1 QGAATPNRHAG
12 GARSP
17 SGHLVQ
23 KAPPP
28 KGGRAALLPRRAAG
42 QGDGTAAAPVVAA
55 RRAALPRTRLQHRAT
70 RAKNVG
76 DRERCPAGERR
87 STEWCR
93 PMPSAVYQ
101 PKPWGGVP
109 LAAIF
114 HHLTKVAGV
123 SRYAARAM
131 MTDMLEREPPLWLP
145 PSWRLIF
152 TADGGI
158 TVRTPDGDI
167 PGERILMRYRGVGE
181 SGTHHQPDEGLRGT
195 PANTPP

>member
-1 QGAATPNRHAG
+1 
-12 GARSP
+12 
-17 SGHLVQ
+17 
-23 KAPPP
+23 
-28 KGGRAALLPRRAAG
+28 
-42 QGDGTAAAPVVAA
+42 
-55 RRAALPRTRLQHRAT
+55 
-70 RAKNVG
+70 
-76 DRERCPAGERR
+76 
-87 STEWCR
+87 
-93 PMPSAVYQ
+93 MPSAVYQ

-167 PGERILMRYRGVGE
+167 PGERILMRYRRLGE
-181 SGTHHQPDEGLRGT
+181 SSTHHQPDEGLRGT
-195 PANTPP
+195 PANTPPAPAAPSEASTELASKEEHAIEWLSAKLAKRGDDLKRTVAQRACRRFFGVKEHAFRTRVWWKAREKAGLAPVATAGRKRKTRRS